1 MKHKRGKLSGE
12 AGLRTNRQI
21 RSTCALAMRKPVAVG
36 IVTGLIILA
45 RIIAEAHA
53 SMKCP
58 ENREIL
64 LHFILCCDSPCCA
77 LLSCASLC
85 LACLCC

>member
-12 AGLRTNRQI
+12 AGLRINRQI
-21 RSTCALAMRKPVAVG
+21 RSTCDLALRKPVVVG

-45 RIIAEAHA
+45 RIIAEAHDF
-53 SMKCP
+53 MKGP
-58 ENREIL
+58 GNREIL

-85 LACLCC
+85 RACL